1 MGDEIVMVG
10 GRVGDRG
17 WRHKMVMVMRGWGH
31 EIVMVMEEGGDMR
44 W

>member
-1 MGDEIVMVG
+1 MGDEIVM
-10 GRVGDRG
+10 VGDRG